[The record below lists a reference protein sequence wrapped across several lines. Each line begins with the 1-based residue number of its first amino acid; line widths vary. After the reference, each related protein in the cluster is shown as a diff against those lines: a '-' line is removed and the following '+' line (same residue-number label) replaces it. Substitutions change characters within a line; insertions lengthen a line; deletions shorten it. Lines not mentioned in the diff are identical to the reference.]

1 MSRTAAPVRLPT
13 ALTIATSDSGG
24 GAGIQADLK
33 TMEACGTFGTSV
45 LCATTAQNTR
55 GVESVHVLP
64 TEEIGAQIDAVCGDF
79 EVGAAKTGM
88 LATAEV
94 VEFVAERAREF
105 SFPLVV
111 DPVMVATSGDRL
123 LEAEGE
129 DAYEEPIAQA
139 TLVTPNAEE
148 ATVLTDVEIDGEG
161 AAIEAGEAIRE
172 MGAEAALVKGGHVPG
187 EAVGDVL
194 VGSEGAKTFTH
205 PRVETDATHGS
216 GCTLASAITAHLARG
231 EDLEEA
237 VSEGIALLS
246 RAVRYP
252 VDIGE
257 GPGAVHHLVSL
268 RERAARD
275 ATASAVREAVDSL
288 VARDVARLVPE
299 VGTNVVG
306 ATPYAEKPAEI
317 AAVEGRITRTPAGEK
332 PTRGVAFGAS
342 EHVARFLL
350 AAREGAPELRFALNC
365 RFDEE
370 IETALAELDGPV
382 VELEAGQAEGPTD
395 DARERAIREAFD
407 GTRGTDSGGRS
418 EGAPVAAIDRDP
430 VEREALAWIVA
441 PDSGTLVE
449 RTLGVLDAID
459 GEHAG

>member
-1 MSRTAAPVRLPT
+1 MSRQPAPVSLPT

-64 TEEIGAQIDAVCGDF
+64 TEEIGAQLDAVCDDF
-79 EVGAAKTGM
+79 DIGAAKTGM

-105 SFPLVV
+105 RFPLVV

-123 LEAEGE
+123 LEPAGE
-129 DAYEEPIAQA
+129 AAYEELIGEA

-148 ATVLTDVEIDGEG
+148 ATVLTDVEIGGER
-161 AAIEAGEAIRE
+161 AAIEAGEAICE

-194 VGSEGAKTFTH
+194 VGADGTKTFTH

-216 GCTLASAITAHLARG
+216 GCTLASAIAAHLARG
-231 EDLEEA
+231 KDPEEA
-237 VSEGIALLS
+237 VDEGIALLS

-252 VDIGE
+252 LDVGE
-257 GPGAVHHLVSL
+257 GPGAVHHLAEL
-268 RERAARD
+268 RDRAARD
-275 ATASAVREAVDSL
+275 ATARALREAVDAL
-288 VARDVARLVPE
+288 VARDVAPLLPE
-299 VGTNVVG
+299 VGTNVAG
-306 ATPYAEKPAEI
+306 ATPYAERIEEI
-317 AAVEGRITRTPAGEK
+317 AAVEGRITDTPGGAR
-332 PTRGVAFGAS
+332 PTRGIAFGAS

-350 AAREGAPELRFALNC
+350 AAREAAPELRFALDC

-370 IETALAELDGPV
+370 IEAALGALDGPV
-382 VELEAGQAEGPTD
+382 VELDGDRRNESADETP
-395 DARERAIREAFD
+395 ERAIREAFGD
-407 GTRGTDSGGRS
+407 TENESDASGR
-418 EGAPVAAIDRDP
+418 APVAVIERDP
-430 VEREALAWIVA
+430 VEREALAWILA
-441 PDSGTLVE
+441 PDSDTLVE
-449 RTLGVLDAID
+449 RTTAVLDALD
-459 GEHAG
+459 AGEST